1 MIRRISEIAY
11 LIIFFVASTDYL
23 FGENDETRKTILLIF
38 SFISLFMFLFRRFY
52 RKKFEKRK
60 KWTSIY

>member
-23 FGENDETRKTILLIF
+23 FGENDENRKTILLIF

-60 KWTSIY
+60 K

>member
-23 FGENDETRKTILLIF
+23 FGENDETSKTILLIF
-38 SFISLFMFLFRRFY
+38 SFISLSMFLFRRFY

-60 KWTSIY
+60 K

>member
-52 RKKFEKRK
+52 RKNE
-60 KWTSIY
+60 YV